1 MKKGATISRIL
12 AFALTFAM
20 IFSSL
25 DITAFAAGP
34 NVDPGVSYMSGNQGW
49 MSSDEDVSATAH
61 LVAYAISKNDVSA
74 YKGDSAELKVYAYT
88 RDDQGKSLGSKGISY
103 QWYKKLVDRDD
114 MTPDQMTSDQM
125 DEEETNHIDVTGDE
139 VLLGESSDTLK
150 FENVTEKVTG
160 EYYVVVTNDATG
172 EQVKVSY
179 SLSLNSIK
187 VNIQFKEST
196 YEKQIGD
203 SFTMELQSD
212 TNKLRDL
219 TYKWYFKAKKNQEW
233 TEIPGWTNSYY
244 TFDSLKK
251 AEVGYYLVEATN
263 ANGDTDEAQARVK
276 TYSDGQESYFN
287 LYGTC
292 PQEKVDYVDGWGQ
305 SYGSMTEYRYLGDSI
320 TMEGIIDQ
328 YGSNPEVMRDY
339 SFAWAKYDSD
349 NDSYVSITGANE
361 ISYYIA
367 TLKEEDFGEY
377 RLTVTCGKHSKNF
390 YFYLNQRE
398 WEDYE
403 GEVKVYVKGQK
414 YADGATVEKKIGDTT
429 KLEVATVLRN
439 GIKESDL
446 TYQWYKGDKDG
457 VSIPEAD
464 VISGAT
470 KSYLDLSGVSEEDF
484 RWYACEVTYKNTA
497 GETISS
503 DAHFNLVEKNPIYID
518 QYTSSQYAYEGGN
531 ATFSIAAD
539 IIEGEEIEGEN
550 LTYQWYKENSNGEWE
565 EVNQEGAQ
573 TNTLKLS
580 NVSFGE
586 SNTSNYYKVKIS
598 YGRFSK
604 EDTCWLNKLNT
615 PFAFEGGTY
624 DDDNE
629 ISGRKAFYATL
640 GKSLDLMVPLAT
652 NSEFTSVEGNQITCQ
667 WYDSND
673 EGDYVAMEG
682 QTDTTLHLDSVNAD
696 DYHTFL
702 CEVTATDADGE
713 TQMTGRYYCDIM
725 RSQFYADKGK
735 YVDDYLVGDT
745 LTFPVEVKERN
756 AEGDDKR
763 SYTYQWYRYVES
775 DDATTDIP
783 WGYYELLGYAGDT
796 YTYQTSINDEEYLRF
811 LCLVSDGNVTSSVYF
826 SVDRK
831 NTLTA
836 NVEGTESYYDVV
848 ADIGDAVDLT
858 VYAES
863 ELGQDKISYQW
874 YQNDEKIAGATGAN
888 LHINALT
895 EGGYGRY
902 ECRVSDG
909 NNTRW
914 PVAYINREA
923 GKEEEEYLY
932 AYAAGTEKENDVDID
947 AYPGDTLDF
956 EVVTKAP
963 KNSKLTYQWY
973 KDGNAITGA
982 TGKNYRA
989 EIEYQNYRA
998 WIKRLETYWCEITD
1012 GDETARV
1019 SYDVAIR
1026 DSYNLTATLENAV
1039 VAPGRTY
1046 DLKCEASTQNPN
1058 GKLSYQWYRIN
1069 GDEEVLLDCTSD
1081 TMTITP
1087 TKNADYGFYW
1097 CRVTDG
1103 YETMD
1108 IYSYMAPFEVT
1119 ASITVDN
1126 QEPTT
1131 NSSVIVKKGQKVT
1144 LEGIVSG
1151 IDDID
1156 TSAYTYLWQKW
1167 DAEKE
1172 EYVTVGTDKTYV
1184 ISSAD
1189 EKTVGEYF
1197 VAIIDGEINNATWIS
1212 VGLEQDQPIPISIT
1226 SDAWERDEDGEDS
1239 YERMQFS
1246 IGEQVTYTA
1255 KADVDFDV
1263 TYQWYHN
1270 GHAIKG
1276 ATKSTY
1282 TVDVEDQAQAGYYYV
1297 AVAGKERTGISD
1309 SMKLNVWS
1317 HIRILSDYF
1326 NYLDL
1331 YDNSTVNLTVDAVG
1345 DTELNYQWYK
1355 LSNETGY
1362 MVPLEGQ
1369 TSNIL
1374 TTTFKTE
1381 ELQGES
1387 YIRYLCKVYSEEN
1400 SEGAY
1405 VYYYLSD
1412 ANSSDDNGDN
1422 GDDDDDEY
1430 TQNTVVLN
1438 PSYENYYVTKGES
1451 KTLRVE
1457 ASSKTGAPLSY
1468 QWYRREKVDTINGW
1482 DDYENEGYVTVYR
1495 EIQGATAASYTVS
1508 SVESDG
1514 DYYCIVS
1521 DGTCSRSANFKVNVM
1536 DESNA
1541 ITQFPYSVSANARY
1555 DGEDY
1560 YSNTSHYYYQYSGE
1574 DKDKVKGLKVRLADL
1589 TTNCEWSYIFIC
1601 DENGG
1606 GWHFDKDFIGDYE
1619 DNHNTAYPGY
1629 FDYTVE
1635 GTTVIIDV
1643 YADDYDDDGISAV
1656 IESITPVYDLD
1667 DNDDDNNEDGT
1678 RYTVTYMDG
1687 SEVIQMD
1694 DAVSKYETGKGLVL
1708 PAATKTGKV
1717 FGGWYKNPELT
1728 GSRISRISTTATGDK
1743 TFYAKWLDN
1752 PKTVKSVDIKTDAP
1766 VAGRELP
1773 AISAESEDY
1782 EVASAGWYE
1791 TEYQFEGS
1799 YAQGSTVYYAKVILE
1814 AAENTVFSADATAK
1828 IAGNNA
1834 TVKISAD
1841 RRQLIATYT
1850 FPKTGE
1856 IIYNIGYNY
1865 DKTMCSV
1872 TGPATAKQNES
1883 TAFDIQLKSGYERY
1897 RVKVNG
1903 STVQADEN
1911 GKIHYEINNIYSD
1924 TTFNISV
1931 TKQQVSKVA
1940 ITMDEVVA
1948 DQILPTTVNVPKNAN
1963 YKVSSIQW
1971 KDAAGNSAVIAELGE
1986 KYSYRMTVQTN
1997 DWAEFA
2003 QYVKSTVNEEDVT
2016 CELQED
2022 GSLVVSGMISTG
2034 YQVAFTQ
2041 GDNYKV
2047 TDVKGATITKLGV
2060 AEGGKAY
2067 FKVVPD
2073 EGIAKENVVV
2083 KAEDTILTPN
2093 EQGVY
2098 TIENVTGNV
2107 SVAIKVNVIA
2117 IPSVKLTLAEPKAG
2131 ATVSE
2136 AKVADGDKYTTRVDW
2151 GTDET
2156 KFEYGTA
2163 YTPGITLKPAAGYAF
2178 TKDTVVELNGKKVIA
2193 RNKKLNLDGSYV
2205 ITGKEMHTENQIT
2218 FNVPDGYGVTTSND
2232 TTITDNKAD
2241 VAYGGSYEFKISGLQ
2256 EGKKLIVKANG
2267 EYLTPLDAIYTI
2279 ENISA
2284 DVQVVIKEEETKD
2297 SSTSSVFARFFDL
2310 YSVENPTGAKDE
2322 GLVDTI
2328 EVKNNSWIA
2337 KNDVDNTL
2345 PILASDAAKTFIGWY
2360 QDKDADRN
2368 GTGAWFTKC
2377 TTMDKTLDVYARWT
2391 DTVFTGTYRGKTV
2404 TYEIINVLPDRRL
2417 QLRIKSVADSSRRVA
2432 SRANLV
2438 ATQPD
2443 SLTPVATG
2451 DLADAIEGMEV
2462 TEIADSAF
2470 AGSDLDSIEI
2480 PDTVTSI
2487 GADAFKDCTNLT
2499 AVEIPDSVS
2508 ALAAGTF
2515 DGCTSLETVVLPD
2528 TIEEIDEQA
2537 FGTANENLTV
2547 VANSDTA
2554 SLVPENVKT
2563 EKVDVAFYSEEKESA
2578 IQAKEYQ
2585 VGSSDILVLSRKKQN
2600 VSSESAEAQSQYEEI
2615 SGNEVTWSYP
2625 QDATGFK
2632 FNTTDD
2638 GNLKITATG
2647 ETTSPVTV
2655 KATYKGQSDSIA
2667 LTAQKSTYDKSVVNI
2682 VRGLNECT
2690 DETGKVD
2697 ITQSINYPTDAQDVT
2712 ISVKEGNQISGVTTS
2727 TDGQMFT
2734 YLVKAGSI
2742 EKGSY
2747 LDIPVTIQSAT
2758 YNDIDAVVRLQAD
2771 YHVELSDGGANVS
2784 GKPVTPAVTDG
2795 SITLPNWVRTG
2806 YTFEGWKSSVDG
2818 KTYAAGTKIQVET
2831 DKDYIFT
2838 AQWKKIPVSIKIS
2851 FDSQGGSSVAAKT
2864 VQEGQAYGTLAT
2876 PTKTG
2881 YTFDG
2886 WYTAKSGG
2894 TKVSAST
2901 KAGTTNVTLYAH
2913 WKVNTYTVN
2922 FDKNGGSNPSVKSI
2936 QVAYGQGYG
2945 KLATVKRKGYTFSGW
2960 YTAKSGGTKISEKTT
2975 MGAGNVTVYAHWKKV
2990 SKPKTTSISSLKK
3003 GKKSFTVS
3011 YKKVKDAKGYEI
3023 RYSTNS
3029 KLKSAKTVTTKSTKA
3044 TIKKL
3049 KKNKKYYVQV
3059 RAYKL
3064 DSMNKKVY
3072 GSWSKTKNVKTK

>member
-1 MKKGATISRIL
+1 M
-12 AFALTFAM
+12 TFAM

-49 MSSDEDVSATAH
+49 MSSDESVSKTTH
-61 LVAYAISKNDVSA
+61 LVAYAISKNNVSA

-103 QWYKKLVDRDD
+103 QWYKKLVDRDN
-114 MTPDQMTSDQM
+114 MTPDQMTSDQIN
-125 DEEETNHIDVTGDE
+125 EENPDHINVTGDE
-139 VLLGESSDTLK
+139 VLWGETSDTLK
-150 FENVTEKVTG
+150 FENVTEQVTG

-179 SLSLNSIK
+179 SLSLNSMEINIK
-187 VNIQFKEST
+187 FKEST
-196 YEKQIGD
+196 YEKQLGD
-203 SFTMELQSD
+203 SITMELQSS
-212 TNKLRDL
+212 TNKLKDL
-219 TYKWYFKAKKNQEW
+219 TYKWYFRAKTNQEW
-233 TEIPGWTNSYY
+233 TEIPGWTKSYY
-244 TFDSLKK
+244 QIDSLKK

-263 ANGDTDEAQARVK
+263 ANGDTNEAQARVK
-276 TYSDGQESYFN
+276 IYSNSQESYFN

-292 PQEKVDYVDGWGQ
+292 SEEKVDYVDGWGQ

-349 NDSYVSITGANE
+349 NDSYVSITGAKE

-367 TLKEEDFGEY
+367 SLKEEDFGEY
-377 RLTVTCGKHSKNF
+377 RLTATCGKHSENF

-414 YADGATVEKKIGDTT
+414 YANGATVEKKIGDST

-470 KSYLDLSGVSEEDF
+470 KSYLDLSKLSEEDF

-503 DAHFNLVEKNPIYID
+503 DAQFNLTEKNPIQIYWWA
-518 QYTSSQYAYEGGN
+518 YNQYAYEGGN

-539 IIEGEEIEGEN
+539 ITEGEEIQGEN
-550 LTYQWYKENSNGEWE
+550 LTYQWYKQNSNGEWE

-586 SNTSNYYKVKIS
+586 DNTSNYYKVKIS
-598 YGRFSK
+598 YGKFSK
-604 EDTCWLNKLNT
+604 EDTGYLYRLNT
-615 PFAFEGGTY
+615 PFAFEGDAYDGGT
-624 DDDNE
+624 E
-629 ISGRKAFYATL
+629 ISGRKVFYATL
-640 GKSLDLMVPLAT
+640 GKSLDLIVPLAI
-652 NSEFTSVEGNQITCQ
+652 NGEFTSVEGNQITCQ

-702 CEVTATDADGE
+702 CEVTATDATGE
-713 TQMTGRYYCDIM
+713 TKMTGRYYCDIM
-725 RSQFYADKGK
+725 RSQFYASSGE
-735 YVDDYLVGDT
+735 YVDDYVVGDT
-745 LTFPVEVKERN
+745 LTFLVQIEERH
-756 AEGDDKR
+756 AGGEDKR
-763 SYTYQWYRYVES
+763 SYTYQWYRYVE
-775 DDATTDIP
+775 DDESTNDVP
-783 WGYYELLGYAGDT
+783 WGYYELLGYAEDT
-796 YTYQTSINDEEYLRF
+796 YTYQTSINDEEYLQF
-811 LCLVSDGNVTSSVYF
+811 MCLVSDGETTQSVHYC
-826 SVDRK
+826 VGRK

-836 NVEGTESYYDVV
+836 NVEGTEYYYDVV

-863 ELGQDKISYQW
+863 EFGQDKISYQW
-874 YQNDEKIAGATGAN
+874 YQNDEKITGATGAN

-895 EGGYGRY
+895 EEGYGEY
-902 ECRVSDG
+902 KCKVSDG
-909 NNTRW
+909 NNTRC
-914 PVAYINREA
+914 PVAHVNHEA

-956 EVVTKAP
+956 EVVTKAS

-973 KDGNAITGA
+973 KNGNAITGA

-989 EIEYQNYRA
+989 EIEYREKES
-998 WIKRLETYWCEITD
+998 WINDYYECVISD
-1012 GDETARV
+1012 GNDTASV
-1019 SYDVAIR
+1019 SYDVDIQNDGNLNAELPSALINPGKT
-1026 DSYNLTATLENAV
+1026 YNW
-1039 VAPGRTY
+1039 
-1046 DLKCEASTQNPN
+1046 KCEASTKNPN
-1058 GKLSYQWYRIN
+1058 GKLSYQWYRMY
-1069 GDEEVLLDCTSD
+1069 GDDEVLLDCTSD
-1081 TMTITP
+1081 TITVTP
-1087 TKNADYGFYW
+1087 TKNEDYGPYW

-1103 YETMD
+1103 YETVFD
-1108 IYSYMAPFEVT
+1108 GSYIEPFEVT

-1131 NSSVIVKKGQKVT
+1131 NSSVFVKKGQKVT

-1151 IDDID
+1151 MDDTD

-1212 VGLEQDQPIPISIT
+1212 VGLEQDQPIPVSIT
-1226 SDAWERDEDGEDS
+1226 SDAWEMDEDDEDS

-1317 HIRILSDYF
+1317 HIRILSDYY

-1331 YDNSTVNLTVDAVG
+1331 YDNSTVNLKVDAVG

-1355 LSNETGY
+1355 YSNGNGY
-1362 MVPLEGQ
+1362 IPLDGE

-1381 ELQGES
+1381 ELQGQS
-1387 YIRYLCKVYSEEN
+1387 YIGYLCKVYSEEN

-1405 VYYYLSD
+1405 TCYYLSD
-1412 ANSSDDNGDN
+1412 ANSSDN
-1422 GDDDDDEY
+1422 DDDDDDDDDDDGY
-1430 TQNTVVLN
+1430 TQNTVVVN
-1438 PSYENYYVTKGES
+1438 PSYTMDYYVTKGES

-1468 QWYRREKVDTINGW
+1468 QWYRRENVDTINGGYG
-1482 DDYENEGYVTVYR
+1482 YEYAGQETVYKA
-1495 EIQGATAASYTVS
+1495 IQGATAASYTVS

-1514 DYYCIVS
+1514 DYFCIVS
-1521 DGTCSRSANFKVNVM
+1521 DGTCSRSANFKVNLI
-1536 DESNA
+1536 DEYNS

-1560 YSNTSHYYYQYSGE
+1560 YSNTSYYCYQYNGE
-1574 DKDKVKGLKVRLADL
+1574 DKNKVEGLKVRLSDM
-1589 TTNCEWSYIFIC
+1589 TSNCDMNSIYIC
-1601 DENGG
+1601 DENGDG
-1606 GWHFDKDFIGDYE
+1606 RHFDMDSIGDYE
-1619 DNHNTAYPGY
+1619 DDYGTGTSEY

-1635 GTTVIIDV
+1635 GTTVIIKV
-1643 YADDYDDDGISAV
+1643 YADDCYHDSISAV

-1667 DNDDDNNEDGT
+1667 DDDDDNNEDGT

-1687 SEVIQMD
+1687 SEVIPMD

-1708 PAATKTGKV
+1708 PAATKSGKV

-1728 GSRISRISTTATGDK
+1728 GSRVSRISTTATGDK
-1743 TFYAKWLDN
+1743 TLYAKWLDN
-1752 PKTVKSVDIKTDAP
+1752 PKTVKSVDITTSAP
-1766 VAGRELP
+1766 VAGRTLP
-1773 AISAESEDY
+1773 AISAESGDY

-1791 TEYQFEGS
+1791 TEYKFEGS
-1799 YAQGSTVYYAKVILE
+1799 YAQGGTVYYAKVILE

-1841 RRQLIATYT
+1841 RRQLVATYT

-1872 TGPATAKQNES
+1872 TGPTTVKQNERL
-1883 TAFDIQLKSGYERY
+1883 AFDIQLKSGYEKY

-1911 GKIHYEINNIYSD
+1911 GKIHYETNNIYSD
-1924 TTFNISV
+1924 TSFTISV

-1948 DQILPTTVNVPKNAN
+1948 NQILPTTVNVPKNAN

-1971 KDAAGNSAVIAELGE
+1971 KDAAGNSAVIAELGA
-1986 KYSYRMTVQTN
+1986 KYSYRMTVQAD

-2022 GSLVVSGMISTG
+2022 GSLVVSGTISTG

-2083 KAEDTILTPN
+2083 KAGDTILTPN

-2098 TIENVTGNV
+2098 TLENVTGNI
-2107 SVAIKVNVIA
+2107 SVTVKINVTAISEVT
-2117 IPSVKLTLAEPKAG
+2117 LMLAEPKAG
-2131 ATVSE
+2131 TEVSKTE
-2136 AKVADGDKYTTRVDW
+2136 IADGDKYTAKVDW
-2151 GTDET
+2151 GTDAT
-2156 KFEYGTA
+2156 KFEYGTV
-2163 YTPGITLKPAAGYAF
+2163 YTPSITLKPAAGYSF

-2193 RNKKLNLDGSYV
+2193 RNKKLNLNGSYV
-2205 ITGKEMHTENQIT
+2205 ITGKEMHTENLIT
-2218 FNVPDGYGVTTSND
+2218 FYMPDGYGVTTVDD
-2232 TTITDNKAD
+2232 TAIADNKTE
-2241 VAYGGSYEFKISGLQ
+2241 VAYGDSYQFKITGLQ

-2267 EYLTPLDAIYTI
+2267 EYLTPLNAIYTI
-2279 ENISA
+2279 ENTGA

-2310 YSVENPTGAKDE
+2310 YSLENPTGAKDE

-2328 EVKNNSWIA
+2328 EVKNNSWVA
-2337 KNDVDNTL
+2337 RNDVDNTL
-2345 PILASDAAKTFIGWY
+2345 PILASNATKTFVGWY
-2360 QDKDADRN
+2360 QDKDTDRN
-2368 GTGAWFTKC
+2368 GVGSWFTRY

-2404 TYEIINVLPDRRL
+2404 TYEIINVLPGRKL
-2417 QLRIKSVADSSRRVA
+2417 QLRIKSVADGTGRTA
-2432 SRANLV
+2432 SRKNLV
-2438 ATQPD
+2438 AAQPD

-2451 DLADAIEGMEV
+2451 DLADAIDGMEV

-2487 GADAFKDCTNLT
+2487 GADAFKDCMKLT
-2499 AVEIPDSVS
+2499 TVEIPDSVS

-2515 DGCTSLETVVLPD
+2515 DGCTNLEIVVLPD

-2537 FGTANENLTV
+2537 FGTANDNLTV

-2585 VGSSDILVLSRKKQN
+2585 VGASDILVLSRKKQN
-2600 VSSESAEAQSQYEEI
+2600 VSSESAETQSQYEEI

-2625 QDATGFK
+2625 QDASEFK
-2632 FNTTDD
+2632 FNTTED
-2638 GNLKITATG
+2638 GNLKVTATG

-2655 KATYKGQSDSIA
+2655 KATYKGQSDSID
-2667 LTAQKSTYDKSVVNI
+2667 LTAQKSTYDKSVVSI

-2742 EKGSY
+2742 EKGNY

-2795 SITLPNWVRTG
+2795 NITLPNWVRTG

-2818 KTYAAGTKIQVET
+2818 KTYAAGTKIQIET

-2894 TKVSAST
+2894 AKVSAST

-2936 QVAYGQGYG
+2936 QVAYGQSYG